1 MTATLTPS
9 TIRASFAIGNE
20 QTAKRVVD
28 LLTESFFEGQAA
40 IAAFE
45 GPTGRWDITVHFADP
60 PDQAAIRELVRL
72 AAGDDAAQDISFDTV
87 EAKDWVK
94 ATLEELV
101 PVRAG
106 RFVVHGGH
114 DRSKIPPNKL
124 GIEIEAALAFG
135 TGHHGTTRGCLLLL
149 DQVLKAYQPRRVLD
163 VGTGTGVLAIA
174 AAKALRNEVLASDID
189 PLSVRVARDNARL
202 NGTGDL
208 VQSIRATGFSAPQFA
223 ERGPFDL
230 VLANILANPLRQ
242 MATPMAR
249 HLAPSALVILS
260 GLLPHQ
266 AQSVVAAYR
275 ARGLVLL
282 RHVRIE
288 GWSNLLMQYVRA
300 P

>member
-1 MTATLTPS
+1 MSSTLTPS
-9 TIRASFAIGNE
+9 TSRATFAIGSE

-45 GPTGRWDITVHFADP
+45 GPDGRWGITVHFAEA
-60 PDQAAIRELVRL
+60 PDQTSIRELVGL
-72 AAGDDAAQDISFDTV
+72 AAGDDAARDISFDTV

-106 RFVVHGGH
+106 RFVVHGQH
-114 DRSKIPPNKL
+114 DRARVPPNKL

-149 DQVLKAYQPRRVLD
+149 DHVLKAHYPRRVLD
-163 VGTGTGVLAIA
+163 LGTGTGVLAIA
-174 AAKALRNEVLASDID
+174 AAKALHSDVLASDID

-208 VQSIRATGFSAPQFA
+208 VEMIRATGFSAPPFA
-223 ERGPFDL
+223 KRGPFDL

-266 AQSVVAAYR
+266 AQGVIAAYR
-275 ARGLVLL
+275 ARGLVL
-282 RHVRIE
+282 VRCLLIE
-288 GWSNLLMQYVRA
+288 GWSSLLMRRVE
-300 P
+300 

>member
-1 MTATLTPS
+1 MTSTLTPS
-9 TIRASFAIGNE
+9 THRASFVIGNE

-45 GPTGRWDITVHFADP
+45 GPGGRWGVTVHFAEA
-60 PDQAAIRELVRL
+60 PDQASIRELVGI
-72 AAGDDAAQDISFDTV
+72 AAGHEVAQDITFDTV
-87 EAKDWVK
+87 EVKDWVK

-106 RFVVHGGH
+106 RFIVHGQH
-114 DRSKIPPNKL
+114 DRLKVPPNKL

-149 DQVLKAYQPRRVLD
+149 DHGLKAHRPKRVLD
-163 VGTGTGVLAIA
+163 LGTGTGVLAIA
-174 AAKALRNEVLASDID
+174 AATALRRHVLASDID
-189 PLSVRVARDNARL
+189 PLSVLTARDNARL

-208 VQSIRATGFSAPQFA
+208 VETIRATGFSAPQFA
-223 ERGPFDL
+223 HRRRFDL

-242 MATPMAR
+242 MAMPMAR
-249 HLAPSALVILS
+249 HLAPSALIILS

-266 AQSVVAAYR
+266 AQSVIAAYR
-275 ARGLVLL
+275 ARGLVLE
-282 RHVRIE
+282 RHIRIE
-288 GWSNLLMQYVRA
+288 GWSSLLMQKAR
-300 P
+300 

>member
-1 MTATLTPS
+1 MSSTLTPS
-9 TIRASFAIGNE
+9 TSRATFAIGNE
-20 QTAKRVVD
+20 QTARRVVD

-45 GPTGRWDITVHFADP
+45 RPYGRWDITVHFAEA
-60 PDQAAIRELVRL
+60 PDQASIRELVRL
-72 AAGDDAAQDISFDTV
+72 AAGDDVAQDIHFDTV

-106 RFVVHGGH
+106 RFIVHGQH
-114 DRSKIPPNKL
+114 DRAKVPPNKL
-124 GIEIEAALAFG
+124 GVEIEAALAFG

-149 DQVLKAYQPRRVLD
+149 DHVLKAHYPRRVLD
-163 VGTGTGVLAIA
+163 LGTGTGVLAIA
-174 AAKALRNEVLASDID
+174 AAKALHRVVLASDID

-208 VQSIRATGFSAPQFA
+208 VQPIRATGFSAPQFA
-223 ERGPFDL
+223 KRGPFDL

-266 AQSVVAAYR
+266 AQGVIAAYR
-275 ARGLVLL
+275 ARRLVL
-282 RHVRIE
+282 VRCLQIE
-288 GWSNLLMQYVRA
+288 GWSSLLMRRVA
-300 P
+300 

>member
-1 MTATLTPS
+1 MTTITPATC
-9 TIRASFAIGNE
+9 RATFAIGSE

-45 GPTGRWDITVHFADP
+45 RPDGRWDITVHFADP
-60 PDQAAIRELVRL
+60 PDEASIRELVGI
-72 AAGDDAAQDISFDTV
+72 AAGDEVAQAVTFDTV

-106 RFVVHGGH
+106 RFIVHGHH
-114 DRSKIPPNKL
+114 DRARIPPNKL

-149 DQVLKAYQPRRVLD
+149 DEVLKAYFPRRVLD
-163 VGTGTGVLAIA
+163 LGTGTGVLAIA
-174 AAKALRNEVLASDID
+174 AARALQIKVLASDID
-189 PLSVRVARDNARL
+189 PLSVRVAHENARL
-202 NGTGDL
+202 NGTGDW
-208 VQSIRATGFSAPQFA
+208 VETIQATGFSAPQFA
-223 ERGPFDL
+223 RRGPFDL

-266 AQSVVAAYR
+266 AQSVIAAYR
-275 ARGLVLL
+275 ARGLILK
-282 RHVRIE
+282 RHIQID
-288 GWSNLLMQYVRA
+288 GWSSLLMRKVG
-300 P
+300 